1 MTGKE
6 AYERSQELKK
16 ELPLSLN
23 NFEKSNNITFLK
35 KGIGKVQEECPHI
48 DNELNWTMAGRC
60 PYCGKW
66 MG

>member
-6 AYERSQELKK
+6 AYEKSQELKK
-16 ELPLSLN
+16 ELLLSLN
-23 NFEKSNNITFLK
+23 NFEKSNNISFLK
-35 KGIGKVQEECPHI
+35 KAIEKIQEECPHL
-48 DNELNWTMAGRC
+48 DNELNWTMADRC